1 MGRFAKALSRKHEK
15 SYKKSEER
23 AEATEKRGKRAVQHM
38 TTKQIIKDRT
48 VMAGAYD
55 TLTLIFDVAVHETFG
70 WGVDMRARLHKKMA
84 RHILCM
90 KSRLVTTKDIERILR
105 DEADIEPEKE
115 KLDMDS
121 WGRERR
127 IQYKATGD
135 LSAIFLLSLLDEFGY
150 KTRRLTRVYDAATK
164 VANKLKIGSVTVRD
178 LEKSLSPR
186 GKRVL
191 LD

>member
-15 SYKKSEER
+15 NYKKSEER
-23 AEATEKRGKRAVQHM
+23 AEATEKKGKRAVQHA
-38 TTKQIIKDRT
+38 TTKQIIRDRT

-55 TLTLIFDVAVHETFG
+55 ALTLIFDVAVHETFG
-70 WGVDMRARLHKKMA
+70 WGVDMRTRLHKKMS

-105 DEADIEPEKE
+105 DEVNMEPEKE
-115 KLDMDS
+115 VNIDS
-121 WGRERR
+121 WGRDHKIR
-127 IQYKATGD
+127 YKAVGD

-150 KTRRLTRVYDAATK
+150 KTRRLDRVYKAASRI
-164 VANKLKIGSVTVRD
+164 ANKLKTGKVTALD
-178 LEKSLSPR
+178 LEKSLAPR

>member
-15 SYKKSEER
+15 NYKKSEER
-23 AEATEKRGKRAVQHM
+23 AEATEKKGKRAVQHA
-38 TTKQIIKDRT
+38 TTKQIIRDRT

-70 WGVDMRARLHKKMA
+70 WGVDMRARLHKKMS

-105 DEADIEPEKE
+105 DEVNMEPEKE
-115 KLDMDS
+115 ELKIDS
-121 WGRERR
+121 WGRDHKIR
-127 IQYKATGD
+127 YKAVGD
-135 LSAIFLLSLLDEFGY
+135 LSAIFLLSMLDEFGY
-150 KTRRLTRVYDAATK
+150 KTRRLDRVYKAASRI
-164 VANKLKIGSVTVRD
+164 ANKLKTGKVTALD
-178 LEKSLSPR
+178 LEKSLAPR

>member
-23 AEATEKRGKRAVQHM
+23 AEVTKKKGKRAVQHA
-38 TTKQIIKDRT
+38 TTKQIIRDRT

-90 KSRLVTTKDIERILR
+90 KSHLVTTKDIERILR
-105 DEADIEPEKE
+105 DEADMEPEKE

-135 LSAIFLLSLLDEFGY
+135 LSAIFLLSVLDEFGY
-150 KTRRLTRVYDAATK
+150 KTRRLKRVYDAATK
-164 VANKLKIGSVTVRD
+164 VANKLKIGSVTVQD
-178 LEKSLSPR
+178 LEKSLAPR

>member
-15 SYKKSEER
+15 NYKKSEER
-23 AEATEKRGKRAVQHM
+23 AEATEKKGKRAMQHA
-38 TTKQIIKDRT
+38 TTKQIIRDRT

-90 KSRLVTTKDIERILR
+90 KSHLVTTKDIERILR
-105 DEADIEPEKE
+105 DEADMEPEKE

-150 KTRRLTRVYDAATK
+150 KTRRLKRVYDAATK
-164 VANKLKIGSVTVRD
+164 VANKLKIGSVTVQD
-178 LEKSLSPR
+178 LEKSLTPR

>member
-15 SYKKSEER
+15 NYKKSEER
-23 AEATEKRGKRAVQHM
+23 AEATEKKGKRAVQHA
-38 TTKQIIKDRT
+38 TTKQIIRDRT

-90 KSRLVTTKDIERILR
+90 KSHLVTTKDIERILR
-105 DEADIEPEKE
+105 DEADMEPEKE

-150 KTRRLTRVYDAATK
+150 KTRRLKRVYDAATK
-164 VANKLKIGSVTVRD
+164 VANKLKIGSVTVQD
-178 LEKSLSPR
+178 LEKSLAPR

>member
-23 AEATEKRGKRAVQHM
+23 AEATEKKGKRAVQHA
-38 TTKQIIKDRT
+38 TTKQIIKDRA

-70 WGVDMRARLHKKMA
+70 WGVDMRARLHKKMS

-90 KSRLVTTKDIERILR
+90 KSCLVTTKDIERILR
-105 DEADIEPEKE
+105 DEVNMEPEKE
-115 KLDMDS
+115 KLNIDS
-121 WGRERR
+121 WGRERK
-127 IQYKATGD
+127 IQYKAVGD

-150 KTRRLTRVYDAATK
+150 KTRRLDRAYKAASRIATK
-164 VANKLKIGSVTVRD
+164 LKTGKVTALD
-178 LEKSLSPR
+178 LEKSLAPR
-186 GKRVL
+186 GKKVL

>member
-23 AEATEKRGKRAVQHM
+23 VEATEKKGKRAVQHA
-38 TTKQIIKDRT
+38 TTKQIIRDRT

-90 KSRLVTTKDIERILR
+90 KSHLVTTKDIERILR
-105 DEADIEPEKE
+105 DEADMEPEKE

-150 KTRRLTRVYDAATK
+150 KTRRLKRVYDAATK
-164 VANKLKIGSVTVRD
+164 VANKLKIGSVTVQD
-178 LEKSLSPR
+178 LEKSLTPR

>member
-15 SYKKSEER
+15 SYKKREEW
-23 AEATEKRGKRAVQHM
+23 AEATEKKGKRAVQHA
-38 TTKQIIKDRT
+38 TTRQIIRDRT

-70 WGVDMRARLHKKMA
+70 WGVDMRARLHKKMS

-105 DEADIEPEKE
+105 DEVNMEPEKE
-115 KLDMDS
+115 ELNIDS
-121 WGRERR
+121 WGRDHKIR
-127 IQYKATGD
+127 YKAVGD

-150 KTRRLTRVYDAATK
+150 KTRRLDRVYKAASRI
-164 VANKLKIGSVTVRD
+164 ANKLKTGKVTALD
-178 LEKSLSPR
+178 LEKSLAPR

>member
-15 SYKKSEER
+15 NYKKSEER
-23 AEATEKRGKRAVQHM
+23 AEATEKKGKRAVQHA
-38 TTKQIIKDRT
+38 TTKQIIRDRT

-90 KSRLVTTKDIERILR
+90 KSHLVTTKDIERILR
-105 DEADIEPEKE
+105 DEADMEPEKE

-150 KTRRLTRVYDAATK
+150 KTRRLKRVYDAATK
-164 VANKLKIGSVTVRD
+164 VANKLKIGSVTVQD
-178 LEKSLSPR
+178 LEKSLTPR

>member
-178 LEKSLSPR
+178 LEKSLAPR